1 MQEAMEGAGLRGGR
15 RWWAADEG
23 EAAAVVGEE
32 AAAAAVERV
41 GNLETR
47 AGMVGVLDPPGRRRF
62 QKGFDWRNLWSSCEF
77 EGGFE
82 EKGRLWEMKG
92 RGLGTFEKGRG
103 GGRGGVEISFLSGL
117 VPLEG
122 EAVRGAC
129 GVSAAGLRKLTYCP
143 CLLTASTPQPRAWGS
158 GGRSCPGGGTDSG
171 SLRLVSAV
179 R

>member
-1 MQEAMEGAGLRGGR
+1 M
-15 RWWAADEG
+15 
-23 EAAAVVGEE
+23 VGEE
-32 AAAAAVERV
+32 AAAAAAEGV

-103 GGRGGVEISFLSGL
+103 GGRGGVEISSLSGL

-171 SLRLVSAV
+171 PLRLVSAV